1 MGKNRLQIGVGIGAL
16 VGLLLGVWHG
26 FAGWPVWAAV
36 PFLAVLGALVEYA
49 TRSLRRKEA

>member
-1 MGKNRLQIGVGIGAL
+1 MKEYRLHIGIGAL